1 MCPDLPHTLQDMLR
15 DLADILSCSTVGV
28 AAFVTAC
35 YYILVL
41 KGEIHDSKQACPPG
55 KALL

>member
-1 MCPDLPHTLQDMLR
+1 MLR
-15 DLADILSCSTVGV
+15 DLADIFSCSTVGV

-41 KGEIHDSKQACPPG
+41 KDEIHDSKQVCAHG

>member
-1 MCPDLPHTLQDMLR
+1 MLR